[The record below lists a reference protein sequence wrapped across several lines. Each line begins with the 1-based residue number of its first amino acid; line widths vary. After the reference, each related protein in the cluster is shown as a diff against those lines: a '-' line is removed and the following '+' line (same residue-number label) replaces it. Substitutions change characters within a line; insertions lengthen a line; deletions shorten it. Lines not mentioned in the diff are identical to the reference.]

1 MNVIYIFQCIGI
13 GVRKKQ
19 KRQNM
24 YAIIFLISKY
34 RYLNIS
40 RTHFLFVLYKE
51 VRFSALIPHNSISH
65 TLQKAI

>member
-1 MNVIYIFQCIGI
+1 MHWDWSKKKTENTKH
-13 GVRKKQ
+13 VR
-19 KRQNM
+19 
-24 YAIIFLISKY
+24 YPFCLLSKY